1 VSVKFTSAYSKIFK
15 AFFPSP
21 FTIAILLTLVVF
33 ALAFFVTSPKTDNHA
48 EEILLYWRDGLWNK
62 NGFEFTLQ
70 MMLMLVLGHAIA
82 LSKSVQRFVAS
93 TLKYC
98 TNHTSAVLITL
109 VFTLLVS
116 YINWGLGLIFGAIL
130 ARQIGEHAARNNI
143 PINYALV
150 GASGYIGL
158 MVWHGGLSGSAPLK
172 ASEPNA
178 LSSMIS
184 NPDLTS
190 NISAVG
196 VSETL
201 GSAMNLTSVALVFI
215 LIPLLGWMLAKKS
228 KTIAAPDFLYVK
240 PTLKTEHESA
250 EGAERIDRSFWFGR
264 VVSLLLIVL
273 IYFDL
278 QEKWANHQSII
289 TPNFVNLSLLAIA
302 LLLHRS
308 LSDFVT
314 ACETAMSGATGIL
327 IQFPLYF
334 GIMEVMRQTGLLQQI
349 TQFFVENS
357 TKNTFPIYT
366 FFSAGLINLFVPS
379 GGGQWSVQGPIIVET
394 CLQQGWNLPKSIM
407 ALSYGD
413 QLTNMLQPF
422 WAIPLLG
429 ITGLK
434 AQHILPYT
442 LLFLLAGVLIFGG
455 VLLIF

>member
-1 VSVKFTSAYSKIFK
+1 VKFTSAYSKFFK

-21 FTIAILLTLVVF
+21 FTIAIILTLVVF
-33 ALAFFVTSPKTDNHA
+33 ALAYFFTSPKTDNQPA
-48 EEILLYWRDGLWNK
+48 EILLYWRDGLWNK
-62 NGFEFTLQ
+62 NGFEFTIQ

-82 LSKSVQRFVAS
+82 LSKSIQHLIFS

-98 TNHTSAVLITL
+98 TGNISAVLVTL
-109 VFTLLVS
+109 IFTLLVS
-116 YINWGLGLIFGAIL
+116 YINWGLGLIFGAII

-143 PINYALV
+143 SINYALV

-178 LSSMIS
+178 LSTMV
-184 NPDLTS
+184 NNVDLTS
-190 NISAVG
+190 KISEVG
-196 VSETL
+196 VNETL
-201 GSAMNLTSVALVFI
+201 GSAMNLTGIVLVFI
-215 LIPLLGWMLAKKS
+215 LIPFLGWALARRSKS
-228 KTIAAPDFLYVK
+228 RAVPEFLLPNTALTTK
-240 PTLKTEHESA
+240 HELA

-264 VVSLLLIVL
+264 AISLLLIAL

-278 QEKWANHQSII
+278 QDKWANNQSVI
-289 TPNFVNLSLLAIA
+289 TPNFVNLCLLSVA

-308 LSDFVT
+308 LSAFLT
-314 ACETAMSGATGIL
+314 ACETAMSGAAGIL

-334 GIMEVMRQTGLLQQI
+334 GIMEVMRQSGLLQQI
-349 TQFFVENS
+349 AQFFVENS
-357 TKNTFPIYT
+357 TENSFPIYT

-379 GGGQWSVQGPIIVET
+379 GGGQWSVQGPIIIET

-407 ALSYGD
+407 ALAYGD

-422 WAIPLLG
+422 WALPLLG

-434 AQHILPYT
+434 AQQILPYT
-442 LLFLLAGVLIFGG
+442 LLFLLAGIVIFGG
-455 VLLIF
+455 ILLIF